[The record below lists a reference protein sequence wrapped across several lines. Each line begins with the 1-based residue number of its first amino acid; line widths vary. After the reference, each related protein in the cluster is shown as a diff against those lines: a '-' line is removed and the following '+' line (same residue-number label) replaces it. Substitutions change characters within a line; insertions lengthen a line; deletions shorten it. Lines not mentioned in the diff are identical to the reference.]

1 MTRKL
6 FSRVRHLNIQSTA
19 IRRGSMKMS
28 ALLVRSP
35 KRSPKI
41 QLSSRRRVDSQK
53 SVELLV
59 LYRLCVTPLR
69 ARRTAAREE
78 RLSCPVLANLRMVR
92 SLFCFVIL
100 EINFSGFCSSQLLI
114 LQGTLSASSSKAIK
128 TPKLY
133 WRNPGILSNHLSNKW
148 ELVPWL
154 ASKIQSSI
162 AMK

>member
-1 MTRKL
+1 
-6 FSRVRHLNIQSTA
+6 
-19 IRRGSMKMS
+19 MS
-28 ALLVRSP
+28 ALLVRRP
-35 KRSPKI
+35 KRSPKN
-41 QLSSRRRVDSQK
+41 QLSSRRRVGSQK

-78 RLSCPVLANLRMVR
+78 RLSCPVLANLRIVR
-92 SLFCFVIL
+92 SLSFFIIL
-100 EINFSGFCSSQLLI
+100 DLETTVSGFCSSQLLI